1 MRVFIEL
8 PTWLGDSVM
17 ASAAIENIVAN
28 YKEAKITFF
37 GKGAACELFS
47 ALPNCE
53 LLITD
58 NSKSSKSRLLWLYS
72 LAKKLQN
79 YDIALSFR
87 SHFASKFLLFFI
99 KAKKKALF
107 KYQKN
112 ELHQVEKYL
121 NFVNLAL
128 KLKSL
133 NKALKL
139 HFAPY
144 SYARQTLGLNPGA
157 SYGSA
162 KRWGAEKF
170 AALASALASK
180 YDIIIFGA
188 KGEEEIC
195 AKISTILEQ
204 SNIAHQNLCAK
215 TSIKELAQHI
225 AGLSLFITNDSGP
238 MHIAS
243 AFGVKTLAIF
253 GPTNWIETAPYD
265 KENSRILRLNLPCSP
280 CMKRVCPLGH
290 HACMDKLT
298 APMALAKL
306 SELGIKPS

>member
-28 YKEAKITFF
+28 YPDSKITFF
-37 GKGAACELFS
+37 GKSASCELFS

-58 NSKSSKSRLLWLYS
+58 NSKSSNSRLLWLYS

-79 YDIALSFR
+79 YDITLSFR

-99 KAKKKALF
+99 KAKQKALF

-121 NFVNLAL
+121 NFTNHAL
-128 KLKSL
+128 GLKELNSKPKLRFSS
-133 NKALKL
+133 
-139 HFAPY
+139 Y
-144 SYARQTLGLNPGA
+144 SYAHPTLGINAGA

-162 KRWGAEKF
+162 KRWEPEKF
-170 AALASALASK
+170 AALASALAFK
-180 YDIIIFGA
+180 YDIIIFG
-188 KGEEEIC
+188 GSSERDIC
-195 AKISTILEQ
+195 KQISAQLSEQ
-204 SNIAHQNLCAK
+204 NIAHQNLCAK
-215 TSIKELAQHI
+215 TSIKELCEHI

-265 KENSRILRLNLPCSP
+265 KENSRILRLDLPCSP

-306 SELGIKPS
+306 SELGVELG